1 MSAAW
6 RIVLYKRW
14 TLRAQDTRQG
24 RRSNAASIDDGRISL
39 KTVFS
44 AGHPPQRLASRRPVW
59 SDMTSDDTIMQWR
72 EDWSPASVVN
82 HTLLLPTLLSDSQV
96 SISLVILVSSRQVKA
111 HVVLTC
117 TNVVSPNRLP
127 VIVAS
132 DSGAAAEI
140 AQDLMHAGPTAAN
153 PQQRRRRAND
163 GTCRQTDR
171 RADTV
176 PLHRPSCGYYASSVY
191 SVDYDSMA
199 CSLTSSCPTRW

>member
-1 MSAAW
+1 MSVWAVGFCGLQHCCYRPYYPTA
-6 RIVLYKRW
+6 RF
-14 TLRAQDTRQG
+14 
-24 RRSNAASIDDGRISL
+24 RSPSSY
-39 KTVFS
+39 
-44 AGHPPQRLASRRPVW
+44 
-59 SDMTSDDTIMQWR
+59 M
-72 EDWSPASVVN
+72 
-82 HTLLLPTLLSDSQV
+82 
-96 SISLVILVSSRQVKA
+96 VSSRQVKA

-117 TNVVSPNRLP
+117 TNGVSPNRLP

-176 PLHRPSCGYYASSVY
+176 PLRRPSCGYYASSVY